1 MKFFCAC
8 KRIKKEFSCETV
20 RKNEAFVECDNACL
34 QKIAEEK
41 EMKAL
46 ESERKRK
53 QEELNNMRELE
64 KYEKKF
70 QGKRRTKERR
80 VVDEVDER
88 SMLAKY
94 WFVVAV
100 PGVVIAVAFIYM
112 VLVVS

>member
-1 MKFFCAC
+1 M
-8 KRIKKEFSCETV
+8 RKKEAS
-20 RKNEAFVECDNACL
+20 VECNEICL

-41 EMKAL
+41 ETRAL
-46 ESERKRK
+46 ENERKRK
-53 QEELNNMRELE
+53 EEELNNLRELE

-80 VVDEVDER
+80 IVDEADEK
-88 SMLAKY
+88 SILAKY

-100 PGVVIAVAFIYM
+100 SGIVIAVAFVYM

>member
-1 MKFFCAC
+1 MKIFCAC
-8 KRIKKEFSCETV
+8 KRLKREFSCETV
-20 RKNEAFVECDNACL
+20 RKKEAFVECDQTCM

-46 ESERKRK
+46 ENERKRK
-53 QEELNNMRELE
+53 EEELNNLRELE

-80 VVDEVDER
+80 VVDEVDES

-100 PGVVIAVAFIYM
+100 PGVVIVVAFIYM